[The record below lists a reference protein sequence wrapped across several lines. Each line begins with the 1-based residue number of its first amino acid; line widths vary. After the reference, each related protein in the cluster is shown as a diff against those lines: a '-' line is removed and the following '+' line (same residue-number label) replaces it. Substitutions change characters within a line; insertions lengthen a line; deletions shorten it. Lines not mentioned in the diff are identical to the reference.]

1 MIQIIAGEKGKGKT
15 KIVIDKANKEVDSAK
30 GNVVYLDKTDK
41 HRFAL
46 SNKIRLINVKEHFIE
61 SYDEFIGFISG
72 IIASDHDLQ
81 SIYFDSFLQI
91 AYVDDDNLESI
102 LNRFEKISNHNN
114 VNFIISVSRN
124 LDQLPENSRKYVDV
138 AL

>member
-15 KIVIDKANKEVDSAK
+15 KIVLDKANKEVESAK
-30 GNVVYLDKTDK
+30 GNVVYLDKTNK
-41 HRFAL
+41 HRYAL
-46 SNKIRLINVKEHFIE
+46 SNKIRLINVKEYFVE

-91 AYVDDDNLESI
+91 AYTDDDSLESI
-102 LNRFEKISNHNN
+102 INRFEKISDHNN
-114 VNFIISVSRN
+114 VNFIISISRN
-124 LDQLPENSRKYVDV
+124 SDQLPENIRKYVDV

>member
-15 KIVIDKANKEVDSAK
+15 KIVLDKANKEVESAK
-30 GNVVYLDKTDK
+30 GNVVYLDKTNK
-41 HRFAL
+41 HRYAL
-46 SNKIRLINVKEHFIE
+46 SNKVRLINVKEYFVE

-91 AYVDDDNLESI
+91 AYTDDDSLESI
-102 LNRFEKISNHNN
+102 INRFEKISDHNN
-114 VNFIISVSRN
+114 VNFIISISRN
-124 LDQLPENSRKYVDV
+124 SDQLPENIRKYVDV